1 LSFPFETVSHVL
13 ISVVIPVRNRT
24 DLLRRA
30 VGSVLRQTHRPL
42 EVVVVDDCSSEDI
55 AAALADMAPDNLPI
69 RVLRNAENAGGQA
82 SRLAGVRA
90 ASGNVVALLDSD
102 DWWEPTKLQLQ
113 LDALLHNPGS
123 LVSCRLLLATSGK
136 VTPPVVIER
145 GEPVQEYVYSRG
157 GFLQTST
164 FMASRP
170 LLLDALA
177 ASQMDC
183 HDDTYLAL
191 WLRARGVRIVQ
202 LEAALTHFDDFPRHD
217 RMSIVEAQADKAYE
231 LFERINVD
239 WSARAKAG
247 YLVRDTVRRH
257 IHNHMPLRALAT
269 LARAWHPG
277 LPLSLYARTL
287 LAIVFG
293 GSPLRF
299 FRRRPQEH

>member
-1 LSFPFETVSHVL
+1 
-13 ISVVIPVRNRT
+13 
-24 DLLRRA
+24 
-30 VGSVLRQTHRPL
+30 
-42 EVVVVDDCSSEDI
+42 
-55 AAALADMAPDNLPI
+55 
-69 RVLRNAENAGGQA
+69 
-82 SRLAGVRA
+82 
-90 ASGNVVALLDSD
+90 
-102 DWWEPTKLQLQ
+102 
-113 LDALLHNPGS
+113 
-123 LVSCRLLLATSGK
+123 
-136 VTPPVVIER
+136 
-145 GEPVQEYVYSRG
+145 
-157 GFLQTST
+157 
-164 FMASRP
+164 
-170 LLLDALA
+170 
-177 ASQMDC
+177 MDC

-257 IHNHMPLRALAT
+257 IHNRMPLRALAT